1 MSDAEEEA
9 AIVTKKSKPKQQP
22 YILPLY
28 AEQPTIVWDRVAP
41 ILRTTFQLEYGL
53 NNTGIPPK
61 SLKLNVHV
69 TEEEVESLFGKK
81 VGGNGYR
88 YANNEDEEFV
98 KKVERRWM
106 ICHQRTSVPNTRLV
120 NISEAR
126 GWTYE
131 LLKGKP
137 TNWVVHAE
145 WTCRQQ
151 LATKIKEEEERVKQ
165 GRIGGGRSA
174 GAGGSSLGIGGAR
187 CALGGGQNSPAPEG
201 GGGSIISCED
211 TQRGRSPH
219 KLGFPADSEVHSMA
233 IGEWQEYVS
242 SLEKETPGLDAHVK
256 RLYSEF
262 EAAKISLAKVAGQLD
277 YGRQLVSNAK
287 IKLRELEAAKETNRL
302 KLEELRGATE
312 SDDALIS
319 AMATEGEALQW
330 KLDSQESGAYVEVLG
345 VD

>member
-1 MSDAEEEA
+1 
-9 AIVTKKSKPKQQP
+9 
-22 YILPLY
+22 
-28 AEQPTIVWDRVAP
+28 
-41 ILRTTFQLEYGL
+41 
-53 NNTGIPPK
+53 
-61 SLKLNVHV
+61 
-69 TEEEVESLFGKK
+69 
-81 VGGNGYR
+81 
-88 YANNEDEEFV
+88 
-98 KKVERRWM
+98 
-106 ICHQRTSVPNTRLV
+106 
-120 NISEAR
+120 
-126 GWTYE
+126 
-131 LLKGKP
+131 
-137 TNWVVHAE
+137 VHAE

-165 GRIGGGRSA
+165 GHIGGGGSA
-174 GAGGSSLGIGGAR
+174 GAGGSSLGTGGAG

-201 GGGSIISCED
+201 GGGGIISCED
-211 TQRGRSPH
+211 AQRGRIPH